1 MARRVRREA
10 SFFSLSFLD
19 VMSCGLGAVVLLFLI
34 IKHNADAKVTE
45 TPVDDLRSEVVLLEE
60 EIDTGQQDLAK
71 LRNTLSDL
79 DDQLA
84 IAQGLAR
91 RIMESIAAEEEQ
103 TAEVEPASE
112 AEKLERLKREIVRL
126 ETERQKLL
134 TEENQTGANIRR
146 HAGEGNRAYIT
157 GLRLGGRRILILLD
171 ASGSMLDRTI
181 VNILRIRNM
190 RDERKRLAPK
200 WLSAV
205 ATVDW
210 LTARLPLDSQYQ
222 IYTFN
227 TRTAAALPDTLG
239 RWLTVKDK
247 PQITRAVEQLRT
259 LVPEGGTNMEQVF
272 RAAREMSPPPDNII
286 LITDGLPTQD
296 NRGGSG
302 NVTGKQRL
310 QFFSNAL
317 KQLPTG
323 VPVNVILE
331 PLEGDPDAPT
341 AFWQLA
347 QATDG
352 SYMSPTGD
360 WP

>member
-1 MARRVRREA
+1 MARIRRHVN
-10 SFFSLSFLD
+10 FFTLSFLD

-34 IKHNADAKVTE
+34 IKHNTDSNITE
-45 TPVDDLRSEVVLLEE
+45 APAADLRSEVVLLEE
-60 EIDTGQQDLAK
+60 EIVDEQEHLAR
-71 LRNTLSDL
+71 LRNTLADL

-84 IAQGLAR
+84 TAQGLAR
-91 RIMESIAAEEEQ
+91 RIMDSIARDQDQ
-103 TAEVEPASE
+103 TAELKPAGE
-112 AEKLERLKREIVRL
+112 AEELSRLKEEIIRL

-134 TEENQTGANIRR
+134 LEANKSGKNIRSY
-146 HAGEGNRAYIT
+146 AGEGNRAYIT

-171 ASGSMLDRTI
+171 VSSSMLDRTI

-200 WLSAV
+200 WVNAV

-210 LTARLPLDSQYQ
+210 LSARLSPESQYQ

-227 TRTAAALPDTLG
+227 TRTSAALPDTFG
-239 RWLTVKDK
+239 RWLEVRDK
-247 PQITRAVEQLRT
+247 PQLSRAIEQLRT
-259 LVPEGGTNMEQVF
+259 VVPEGGTNLEQVF

-296 NRGGSG
+296 SRGTTG

-310 QFFSNAL
+310 QFFSNAI
-317 KQLPTG
+317 KQLPKNI
-323 VPVNVILE
+323 PVNIILE

-352 SYMSPTGD
+352 SFMSPTGD

>member
-1 MARRVRREA
+1 MARNRRQA
-10 SFFSLSFLD
+10 SIFSLSFLD

-45 TPVDDLRSEVVLLEE
+45 TPVEDLRSEVILLEE

-84 IAQGLAR
+84 MAQGLAR
-91 RIMESIAAEEEQ
+91 RIMDSIEREKDQ
-103 TAEVEPASE
+103 TANIEPASE
-112 AEKLERLKREIVRL
+112 AEKLERLKQEIIRL

-134 TEENQTGANIRR
+134 TEANQTGENIRR
-146 HAGEGNRAYIT
+146 YVGEGNRAYIT

-200 WLSAV
+200 WLNAV

-210 LTARLPLDSQYQ
+210 LSARLPLDSKYQ

-239 RWLTVKDK
+239 RWLEVKDK
-247 PQITRAVEQLRT
+247 QQISRAVEQLRT

-272 RAAREMSPPPDNII
+272 RMAREMSPPPDNII

-296 NRGGSG
+296 NRGGAG

-317 KQLPTG
+317 KQLPKG

-347 QATDG
+347 QATAG
-352 SYMSPTGD
+352 SYMSPTRD